1 MRSKTLISY
10 QKGYCGQPADIEAMK
25 PREARAY
32 CLGVGH
38 VAAGALPFGSGAEV
52 LAALSTMRRGVG
64 VDGEVAAATPK
75 QTANGLTV
83 GNVVKLVSLSGPKT
97 LAYLRQSSSELAFS
111 KEFIITQVIGNTI
124 HIRQKP
130 SETLAIYGE
139 FPPFGPL
146 DAADFALVSS
156 DKAGVGVYDYVGLVR
171 SADLGGEET
180 RAHAWHLAASGQ
192 NCFRVLTR
200 TPDYLRIALRDGS
213 SVLVNAADFAPVAKD
228 APR

>member
-1 MRSKTLISY
+1 MRSKTLLSY

-38 VAAGALPFGSGAEV
+38 VAAGTLPLGSGAEV
-52 LAALSTMRRGVG
+52 LAALTTRRRDVLGSGVG
-64 VDGEVAAATPK
+64 DGKATTTTMVKPF
-75 QTANGLTV
+75 TA
-83 GNVVKLVSLSGPKT
+83 
-97 LAYLRQSSSELAFS
+97 
-111 KEFIITQVIGNTI
+111 
-124 HIRQKP
+124 
-130 SETLAIYGE
+130 
-139 FPPFGPL
+139 
-146 DAADFALVSS
+146 
-156 DKAGVGVYDYVGLVR
+156 YDYVELVR

-213 SVLVNAADFAPVAKD
+213 SVLVNAADFAPVSKD
-228 APR
+228 SPR

>member
-64 VDGEVAAATPK
+64 GGDETTSTMSTPADPSP
-75 QTANGLTV
+75 QTPDGLTV
-83 GNVVKLVSLSGPKT
+83 GSVVKLVSLSGPKT

-124 HIRQKP
+124 HIRRKL

-146 DAADFALVSS
+146 DAADFV
-156 DKAGVGVYDYVGLVR
+156 
-171 SADLGGEET
+171 
-180 RAHAWHLAASGQ
+180 
-192 NCFRVLTR
+192 
-200 TPDYLRIALRDGS
+200 
-213 SVLVNAADFAPVAKD
+213 PVKD
-228 APR
+228 SP